1 MINLLRNKR
10 ELKCKTTSTHSIE
23 TNIWAKDS
31 VTMKTKYGTTQ
42 QSKRQVL
49 INTITCSLEQM
60 NQAQMN
66 HKTSRISLNI
76 RINQEFIQV
85 TIMEHMN
92 YITRSSNQW
101 CNNIWTTK
109 MRLDISLKKIT
120 HTCISIWWMVQ
131 TTAEDQV
138 LNTLW
143 MAINNLHLCIISTL
157 LQTEV
162 ITTWLITIAISTTAK
177 SSNLKLSTKIIWQPW
192 LHISTHSMRRLILN
206 LDLSQ
211 RKATLKKANNTTK
224 KKKIKNEI
232 NYITLST
239 DEL

>member
-60 NQAQMN
+60 N
-66 HKTSRISLNI
+66 HKTIRISLSI

-92 YITRSSNQW
+92 YITLSSNQW
-101 CNNIWTTK
+101 CNNKWTTK

-120 HTCISIWWMVQ
+120 HTCISIWWVVQ

-138 LNTLW
+138 LKTF
-143 MAINNLHLCIISTL
+143 NNRHLCIISTL
-157 LQTEV
+157 LQTEG